1 MATTRSTIMALMA
14 LAADC
19 IVITGPPAISTA
31 ADIARGTTI
40 MAQPLKVTNAS
51 TMASSGLR
59 GTVGATLL
67 LLLVLSAPVEAQDD
81 SDLAKKT

>member
-1 MATTRSTIMALMA
+1 MA

-59 GTVGATLL
+59 GTVGAYYNVVRPDNGPEWELC
-67 LLLVLSAPVEAQDD
+67 AQAQF
-81 SDLAKKT
+81 LFPR